1 MLGTALDTLDSNIL
15 LSPNNLSAL
24 VDLTPRLDMAAML
37 MLYQGLDEI
46 IDMVRIFTLT
56 LRRPMFFFL
65 QMREALYAVFY
76 FHACC
81 LLIEP
86 IPTCFMSLDSE
97 LQEVSVDA
105 NIHFFWTFCMKIGI
119 KNY

>member
-1 MLGTALDTLDSNIL
+1 MMLQTALDTLDSNIL

-56 LRRPMFFFL
+56 LRRPRIFFFSN
-65 QMREALYAVFY
+65 QRIDIYSY
-76 FHACC
+76 
-81 LLIEP
+81 LLS
-86 IPTCFMSLDSE
+86 FMFLI
-97 LQEVSVDA
+97 
-105 NIHFFWTFCMKIGI
+105 N
-119 KNY
+119 